1 MTRDEFVKAWGDK
14 YIGIVSRAAAMDK
27 TTALYARWMA
37 LQVHE
42 VDAWLATLYDATPR
56 EAGESDTG
64 LSLFPADVQELW
76 VVRALIAIWSKV
88 FEPAVAGG
96 EPAAPMNRLPD
107 KLAAWLAVEENR
119 KAVTAWLNEQVRERQ
134 TSAA

>member
-14 YIGIVSRAAAMDK
+14 YLGIVTRAAAMDK
-27 TTALYARWMA
+27 ATALYGRWLA
-37 LQVHE
+37 LQVNE
-42 VDAWLATLYDATPR
+42 VDAWLGTLFDALD
-56 EAGESDTG
+56 AGSGDTG
-64 LSLFPADVQELW
+64 LSLAPPAEVQERW
-76 VVRALIAIWSKV
+76 VVRALVAMWAKV
-88 FEPAVAGG
+88 FEPTIAGG

-107 KLAAWLAVEENR
+107 KLAAWLTVEENR